1 MPESFDNRLIDK
13 GWNNM
18 SAMLDDALPVR
29 RKKRPVLL
37 FWLLLGSVLM
47 AVGVYFM
54 PDSTAAKPS
63 SAPAVKQIK
72 PAETAQPVQQPVPP
86 GPIAGTK
93 QPALKTLSTI
103 AVAMPA
109 QETSHPA
116 PMPEIVVAEPLIFSP
131 FRGMDTLA
139 GIMPA
144 PVQALTEVGMV
155 TPTIS
160 SRKSSSWRLG
170 IEMGAGLQGQLFV
183 AGPIVTKNLTD
194 KLSIRTGLQLA
205 SSNYD
210 LGLQASY
217 QERFDTPDMT
227 TTASGNSSAE
237 ALARSIADG
246 QQWTV
251 QTTAFQVPL
260 VLAGKLH
267 ARYSLEAGLVPV
279 FIFSKQSRQNQ
290 AFSSLATS
298 NFTQFDLNNTI
309 SATTRHVDLRLM
321 TGIRY
326 HLNPEWSLGIHYQ
339 HNVIN
344 LQRLDALQTRQGG
357 LQLSAL
363 GYF

>member
-1 MPESFDNRLIDK
+1 MPESLDNHLIDK

-29 RKKRPVLL
+29 RKKRPVLP
-37 FWLLLGSVLM
+37 FLLLLAFGLT
-47 AVGVYFM
+47 AAGVYFI
-54 PDSTAAKPS
+54 PDRPAANQ
-63 SAPAVKQIK
+63 PATPALQQLT
-72 PAETAQPVQQPVPP
+72 PAEARPQAKQEVPP
-86 GPIAGTK
+86 GPVAAVK
-93 QPALKTLSTI
+93 LPLEKASSNI
-103 AVAMPA
+103 AVAIPA
-109 QETSHPA
+109 LETSHPA
-116 PMPEIVVAEPLIFSP
+116 PVSEIVVAEPLIFSP

-139 GIMPA
+139 GISPA
-144 PVQALTEVGMV
+144 PVQALTAVGMI

-170 IEMGAGLQGQLFV
+170 MEMGAGLQGQLFV

-217 QERFDTPDMT
+217 LERFDTPDMT
-227 TTASGNSSAE
+227 TAASGNSSAE

-251 QTTAFQVPL
+251 RTTAFQVPL

-267 ARYSLEAGLVPV
+267 ARFSLEAGLVPV
-279 FIFSKQSRQNQ
+279 FIFSKQSEQNQ
-290 AFSSLATS
+290 DFFGLATA

-309 SATTRHVDLRLM
+309 SASTRHIDLRLM

-326 HLNPEWSLGIHYQ
+326 NLSPNWSLGVHYQ

-344 LQRLDALQTRQGG
+344 LQRLDALQTRQDG
-357 LQLSAL
+357 LQLSVL